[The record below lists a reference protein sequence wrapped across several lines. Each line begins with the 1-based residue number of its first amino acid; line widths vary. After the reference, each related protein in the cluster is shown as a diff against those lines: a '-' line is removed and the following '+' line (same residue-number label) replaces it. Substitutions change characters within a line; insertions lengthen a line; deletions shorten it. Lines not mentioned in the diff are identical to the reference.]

1 MNSTSLASRAKSLTL
16 EYRKYAVCAIA
27 VYGALFAFSRF
38 AAQLPVAV
46 LAVIWAALT
55 AVATGGAAYLFLAK
69 KLKNRQ
75 TQRKT
80 GFLFRHMKG
89 GVFRFAIAFALS
101 AISIGCLM
109 LSVARWG
116 QAEWL
121 IATAGIVA
129 CPFVFKA
136 AEWFT
141 HANFKNVHE
150 TSNAIDVGCFALTL
164 ILSVAAFATA
174 YFSAVPHYSGVI
186 DAYLAQPRPFA
197 NSASALL
204 TEADLYYSYA
214 DGLTSYALSQVDG
227 MSHVGH
233 MVAAIVIALFSYS
246 GLSLLLCSCLLPF
259 ERIREVFVPIDRL
272 EDENVP
278 DRVRP
283 RYTLVGLA
291 CALPIALIIA
301 FPFADARV
309 AEAQSTQEYTA
320 VERLMRSQIGQ
331 VAYAFDGKYY
341 DRDVADAALAE
352 IAEQSQQLEARVQNN
367 LIPLVNASFDQQI
380 DNIDSYLDWYYGLGA
395 DYERFFRTF
404 TGTVENAVEDK
415 LASSLCEGIDE
426 SALEQEYQACHDAA
440 IALNAH
446 AEVLLADCEITDIP
460 SWLVV
465 SAPLSS
471 DCVEK
476 SIESAKRFLDSEQRF
491 AASAAS
497 GVASGVVVKK
507 AVDRIVEK
515 EVVGKMATKLARALG
530 VKSASTVIGGV
541 AGTAVPGIGN
551 VVGVVAGTAIGVG
564 VDFALLK
571 ADEAQNR
578 QTYRDEI
585 AQSIEEARNEMLAEL
600 SPLSGE
606 SEAGDAESEDKTE
619 DANDTGEMGEESEA
633 D

>member
-1 MNSTSLASRAKSLTL
+1 MNSTSLADCAKSLAAR
-16 EYRKYAVCAIA
+16 YWKYAVCALA

-55 AVATGGAAYLFLAK
+55 AVATAGAAYLLLAR

-75 TQRKT
+75 TQLKT

-116 QAEWL
+116 QTEWL
-121 IATAGIVA
+121 IAAAGIVA

-150 TSNAIDVGCFALTL
+150 TSNALVVGCFALTL

-174 YFSAVPHYSGVI
+174 YFGAVPHYSGVI

-227 MSHVGH
+227 MSHVRH
-233 MVAAIVIALFSYS
+233 MVAAIVIAFFSYS
-246 GLSLLLCSCLLPF
+246 GLSLLLCSCLLPL

-278 DRVRP
+278 GHVRP
-283 RYTLVGLA
+283 RYDLVGLA

-309 AEAQSTQEYTA
+309 AEAQSAQEYTA
-320 VERLMRSQIGQ
+320 VESLMRSQIGQ
-331 VAYAFDGKYY
+331 AAYVFDGKYY
-341 DRDVADAALAE
+341 DRNLADAALAE
-352 IAEQSQQLEARVQNN
+352 VAEQSQQLEARVQNN
-367 LIPLVNASFDQQI
+367 LIPLVNTSFDQQI
-380 DNIDSYLDWYYGLGA
+380 DNIDGYLDWYYSLGA

-404 TGTVENAVEDK
+404 TGTVEDAVHDK
-415 LASSLCEGIDE
+415 LASSLSEGIDE

-440 IALNAH
+440 TALEAQT
-446 AEVLLADCEITDIP
+446 EVLLESCEVTDVP
-460 SWLVV
+460 DWLIV
-465 SAPLSS
+465 SAPLSV
-471 DCVEK
+471 DHMKK
-476 SIESAKRFLDSEQRF
+476 SIEPAQHFLNNEQRF
-491 AASAAS
+491 GISAAT
-497 GVASGVVVKK
+497 GAAGGVVAKK
-507 AVDRIVEK
+507 TVDRIVEK
-515 EVVGKMATKLARALG
+515 KVIGKMAAKLAQTLG
-530 VKSASTVIGGV
+530 LKSAATVIGGV

-551 VVGVVAGTAIGVG
+551 AVGVVAGAAIGVG

-578 QTYRDEI
+578 QAYHDEI
-585 AQSIEEARNEMLAEL
+585 AQSIEEARSEAISEL
-600 SPLSGE
+600 SQLSGE
-606 SEAGDAESEDKTE
+606 NEASNAESEGKADG
-619 DANDTGEMGEESEA
+619 ANDTGETGEESEA

>member
-55 AVATGGAAYLFLAK
+55 AVATGGAAYLLLAK

-121 IATAGIVA
+121 IAASGVIA

-150 TSNAIDVGCFALTL
+150 TSNALVVGCFVLTL

-174 YFSAVPHYSGVI
+174 YFGAVPHYSGVI

-227 MSHVGH
+227 MSYVGH

-259 ERIREVFVPIDRL
+259 ERIRELFVPIDRL

-331 VAYAFDGKYY
+331 AAYAFDGKYY

-380 DNIDSYLDWYYGLGA
+380 DNIDSYLDWYYSLGA

-446 AEVLLADCEITDIP
+446 AEGSLLI
-460 SWLVV
+460 
-465 SAPLSS
+465 
-471 DCVEK
+471 
-476 SIESAKRFLDSEQRF
+476 
-491 AASAAS
+491 
-497 GVASGVVVKK
+497 
-507 AVDRIVEK
+507 
-515 EVVGKMATKLARALG
+515 AR
-530 VKSASTVIGGV
+530 
-541 AGTAVPGIGN
+541 
-551 VVGVVAGTAIGVG
+551 
-564 VDFALLK
+564 
-571 ADEAQNR
+571 
-578 QTYRDEI
+578 
-585 AQSIEEARNEMLAEL
+585 
-600 SPLSGE
+600 
-606 SEAGDAESEDKTE
+606 
-619 DANDTGEMGEESEA
+619 
-633 D
+633 